1 MMVPVQVVV
10 MTGLDF
16 TLQMVLIT
24 VYNVPWGALV
34 VMTEQYARIVMM
46 VFQLMLPLQL
56 VSVL

>member
-24 VYNVPWGALV
+24 VYNVPRGALV